1 MNLDESPGIDAARRA
16 AGGGSDMINTVVGS
30 AIGGLVA
37 GAVALGAAA
46 AMRPS
51 PAPAYGPDPGA
62 NGAYAMTVAN
72 TGAFNNGASLQC
84 QPFEEAVLRRAVV
97 NGREVS
103 DVACITRNN
112 QAFRP
117 QTGYAPQPMYAP
129 QAFAQPV
136 YQQPVYRDDIVTRPV
151 VRRTVSQPARAR
163 VVQRDEPK
171 RSWGKT
177 AMIIGGGTGAG
188 AGIGGLIGGKKGAL
202 IGAAVGGGAAT
213 IYESTK
219 R

>member
-1 MNLDESPGIDAARRA
+1 M
-16 AGGGSDMINTVVGS
+16 MNTVVGS

-62 NGAYAMTVAN
+62 NGGYAMTVAN
-72 TGAFNNGASLQC
+72 TGAMNNGASLQC
-84 QPFEEAVLRRAVV
+84 QPYEEAVLRRALV
-97 NGREVS
+97 NGREVT
-103 DVACITRNN
+103 DVTCITRSN
-112 QAFRP
+112 AA
-117 QTGYAPQPMYAP
+117 YAPQAMYAP
-129 QAFAQPV
+129 QGYAQPV

-151 VRRTVSQPARAR
+151 VRRTVTQPSRQR
-163 VVQRDEPK
+163 VSVAERENK

>member
-1 MNLDESPGIDAARRA
+1 M
-16 AGGGSDMINTVVGS
+16 MNTVVGS

-51 PAPAYGPDPGA
+51 AAPAYGPDP
-62 NGAYAMTVAN
+62 NTSGAYAMTVAN
-72 TGAFNNGASLQC
+72 TAPLNNGASLQC
-84 QPFEEAVLRRAVV
+84 QPYEEAVLRRAIV
-97 NGREVS
+97 NGREMT
-103 DVACITRNN
+103 DVTCITRNN
-112 QAFRP
+112 QAYMP
-117 QTGYAPQPMYAP
+117 QAGYAPFDSAQGRPQAMYAP
-129 QAFAQPV
+129 QAYGQPV

-151 VRRTVSQPARAR
+151 TRTRTVSQPSRTRA
-163 VVQRDEPK
+163 VQRDEPK

>member
-1 MNLDESPGIDAARRA
+1 MYQVAMPLRRTRLEVVP
-16 AGGGSDMINTVVGS
+16 DMMNTVVGS

-51 PAPAYGPDPGA
+51 PAPAYGPDPNT
-62 NGAYAMTVAN
+62 NGAYGMTVAN
-72 TGAFNNGASLQC
+72 TAPMNTSLGNAALQC
-84 QPFEEAVLRRAVV
+84 QPYEEAVLRRALV
-97 NGREVS
+97 NGREVT
-103 DVACITRNN
+103 DVTCITRSGAYLP
-112 QAFRP
+112 QA
-117 QTGYAPQPMYAP
+117 GGYAP

-151 VRRTVSQPARAR
+151 VRTRTVSQPRRER
-163 VVQRDEPK
+163 VVTAERENN

>member
-1 MNLDESPGIDAARRA
+1 M
-16 AGGGSDMINTVVGS
+16 MQTVVGS

-51 PAPAYGPDPGA
+51 PAPAYGPDP

-72 TGAFNNGASLQC
+72 TGMLNNGASMQC
-84 QPFEEAVLRRAVV
+84 RADEEAVLRRAFIA
-97 NGREVS
+97 GREVT
-103 DVACITRNN
+103 DVTCITRSTSYVP
-112 QAFRP
+112 QA
-117 QTGYAPQPMYAP
+117 YAPQGY
-129 QAFAQPV
+129 AQPV
-136 YQQPVYRDDIVTRPV
+136 SQQPVYRDEIVSRPV
-151 VRRTVSQPARAR
+151 VRTRTVAPAR
-163 VVQRDEPK
+163 QRTVASEDRRESD

>member
-1 MNLDESPGIDAARRA
+1 M
-16 AGGGSDMINTVVGS
+16 MNTVVGS

-37 GAVALGAAA
+37 GAVARGAAA
-46 AMRPS
+46 TMRPS
-51 PAPAYGPDPGA
+51 PAPAYGPDPNA

-72 TGAFNNGASLQC
+72 TAPFNTSLGNAAPSLQC
-84 QPFEEAVLRRAVV
+84 QPYEEAVLRRAVV
-97 NGREVS
+97 NGREVT
-103 DVACITRNN
+103 DVTCITRSGAYMP
-112 QAFRP
+112 QA
-117 QTGYAPQPMYAP
+117 AYAP
-129 QAFAQPV
+129 QAYAQPV
-136 YQQPVYRDDIVTRPV
+136 YQQPVNRGYVYEENVATRPV
-151 VRRTVSQPARAR
+151 ARARTVSQPTRERVSTAR
-163 VVQRDEPK
+163 RDEREEND

>member
-1 MNLDESPGIDAARRA
+1 ML
-16 AGGGSDMINTVVGS
+16 NTVVGS

-51 PAPAYGPDPGA
+51 PAPVFGMEPQS
-62 NGAYAMTVAN
+62 AYAMPVAN
-72 TGAFNNGASLQC
+72 TASMSNGAAFQC
-84 QPFEEAVLRRAVV
+84 QPYEEAVFQRAMVA
-97 NGREVS
+97 GREVS
-103 DVACITRNN
+103 AMTCITRANAAPAYYA
-112 QAFRP
+112 QP
-117 QTGYAPQPMYAP
+117 GY
-129 QAFAQPV
+129 AQPV
-136 YQQPVYRDDIVTRPV
+136 YGQPVSRDDMVTRPV
-151 VRRTVSQPARAR
+151 VRTSAPARR
-163 VVQRDEPK
+163 VATQSRETDRRESD

-177 AMIIGGGTGAG
+177 AMIIGGGAGGG

-202 IGAAVGGGAAT
+202 IGAAIGGGAAT

>member
-1 MNLDESPGIDAARRA
+1 M
-16 AGGGSDMINTVVGS
+16 MNTVVGS

-72 TGAFNNGASLQC
+72 TAPFNNGASLQC
-84 QPFEEAVLRRAVV
+84 QPYEEAVLRRALV
-97 NGREVS
+97 NGREVT
-103 DVACITRNN
+103 DVTCITRSSAYAP
-112 QAFRP
+112 QA
-117 QTGYAPQPMYAP
+117 GYAPQAY
-129 QAFAQPV
+129 AQPV
-136 YQQPVYRDDIVTRPV
+136 AYQQPVYRDDIVTRPV
-151 VRRTVSQPARAR
+151 TRTRTVSQPSRAR
-163 VVQRDEPK
+163 VITDERENN

>member
-1 MNLDESPGIDAARRA
+1 MEGAV
-16 AGGGSDMINTVVGS
+16 MMNTVVGS

-46 AMRPS
+46 VMRPS
-51 PAPAYGPDPGA
+51 PAPAYGPDPNA

-72 TGAFNNGASLQC
+72 TAPLNNGASLQC
-84 QPFEEAVLRRAVV
+84 QPYEEAVLRRAVV
-97 NGREVS
+97 NGREVT
-103 DVACITRNN
+103 DVTCITRSGAYAP
-112 QAFRP
+112 QAMYAP
-117 QTGYAPQPMYAP
+117 QGYAPQAY
-129 QAFAQPV
+129 AQPV
-136 YQQPVYRDDIVTRPV
+136 AQPVYRDDIVTRPV
-151 VRRTVSQPARAR
+151 TRTRTVSQPARAR
-163 VVQRDEPK
+163 VSESRESN

>member
-1 MNLDESPGIDAARRA
+1 M
-16 AGGGSDMINTVVGS
+16 MNTVVGS

-51 PAPAYGPDPGA
+51 APAFGGDQPAPAY
-62 NGAYAMTVAN
+62 AMPVAN
-72 TGAFNNGASLQC
+72 TASFNTSLGNAAPVLQC
-84 QPFEEAVLRRAVV
+84 QPYEEAVMQRTIV

-103 DVACITRNN
+103 AMTCITRANVAPVYYA
-112 QAFRP
+112 QP
-117 QTGYAPQPMYAP
+117 GY
-129 QAFAQPV
+129 AQPV
-136 YQQPVYRDDIVTRPV
+136 YGQPYRDDMVTRPV
-151 VRRTVSQPARAR
+151 VRTVNTAPVRRVSSQSRETVR
-163 VVQRDEPK
+163 RDSG

-177 AMIIGGGTGAG
+177 AMIIGGSAGGG

-202 IGAAVGGGAAT
+202 IGAAIGGGAAT

>member
-1 MNLDESPGIDAARRA
+1 M
-16 AGGGSDMINTVVGS
+16 MNTVVGS

-51 PAPAYGPDPGA
+51 PAATYAPDLRA
-62 NGAYAMTVAN
+62 NSAYAMPVAN
-72 TGAFNNGASLQC
+72 TGALNNGGSLQC
-84 QPFEEAVLRRAVV
+84 QPYEEAVMRRALV
-97 NGREVS
+97 NGREVT
-103 DVACITRNN
+103 DVACITRSN
-112 QAFRP
+112 QALMP
-117 QTGYAPQPMYAP
+117 QAGYAPQAMYAP
-129 QAFAQPV
+129 QAYAQPV
-136 YQQPVYRDDIVTRPV
+136 YQQPVYRDDIVRRPV
-151 VRRTVSQPARAR
+151 TRTRTVSQPSRAR
-163 VVQRDEPK
+163 VVERDEPK

>member
-1 MNLDESPGIDAARRA
+1 M
-16 AGGGSDMINTVVGS
+16 MNTVVGS

-62 NGAYAMTVAN
+62 NGGYAMTVAN
-72 TGAFNNGASLQC
+72 TGAMNNGASLQC
-84 QPFEEAVLRRAVV
+84 QPYEEPVMRRALV
-97 NGREVS
+97 NGREVT
-103 DVACITRNN
+103 DVTCITRSN
-112 QAFRP
+112 QA
-117 QTGYAPQPMYAP
+117 YMPQPMYAP

-136 YQQPVYRDDIVTRPV
+136 YQQPVYRDDIVSRPV
-151 VRRTVSQPARAR
+151 VRRTVSQPSRTR
-163 VVQRDEPK
+163 VVERREPK

>member
-1 MNLDESPGIDAARRA
+1 M
-16 AGGGSDMINTVVGS
+16 MNTVVGS

-46 AMRPS
+46 VMRPS
-51 PAPAYGPDPGA
+51 PAPAFGVEQPA
-62 NGAYAMTVAN
+62 SAYAMPVAN
-72 TGAFNNGASLQC
+72 TASFNNGALLQC
-84 QPFEEAVLRRAVV
+84 QPYEEAVMQRTIV

-103 DVACITRNN
+103 AMTCITRAN
-112 QAFRP
+112 AAP
-117 QTGYAPQPMYAP
+117 AYYAQPGI
-129 QAFAQPV
+129 AQPV
-136 YQQPVYRDDIVTRPV
+136 YGQPVYRDDMVTRPAV
-151 VRRTVSQPARAR
+151 RTVNTAPVRRASTQSRETVRRESG
-163 VVQRDEPK
+163 

-177 AMIIGGGTGAG
+177 AMIIGGGAGGG

-202 IGAAVGGGAAT
+202 IGAAIGGGAAT

>member
-1 MNLDESPGIDAARRA
+1 M
-16 AGGGSDMINTVVGS
+16 MNTVVGS

-46 AMRPS
+46 VMRPS
-51 PAPAYGPDPGA
+51 PAPAYGPDPAA

-72 TGAFNNGASLQC
+72 TASLNNGASLQC
-84 QPFEEAVLRRAVV
+84 QPYEEAVLRRALV
-97 NGREVS
+97 NGREVT
-103 DVACITRNN
+103 DVTCITRSN
-112 QAFRP
+112 AYLP
-117 QTGYAPQPMYAP
+117 QGAYAP
-129 QAFAQPV
+129 QAYAPPV

-151 VRRTVSQPARAR
+151 VRTRTVQPARTRAATAER
-163 VVQRDEPK
+163 EDT